1 MTVHT
6 LSSRQKKDPLPVK
19 TPRGWILTAIRATA
33 DHFEI
38 PAEGLTTDPTSLTTF
53 SRYYQDLAIYVA
65 RERSK
70 VSYAR
75 LGEWFNAA
83 PSHVHRAHK
92 RVQNALE
99 KRVPTTLEH
108 VSAIMDLAR

>member
-1 MTVHT
+1 MHTHT

-19 TPRGWILTAIRATA
+19 TPRGWILTAIKATA
-33 DHFEI
+33 DHFAI
-38 PAEGLTTDPTSLTTF
+38 PAEGLTTEPTSLTTV

-83 PSHVHRAHK
+83 PSHVLRAHK
-92 RVQNALE
+92 RVENALK
-99 KRVPTTLEH
+99 KRVPATLEH
-108 VSAIMDLAR
+108 VTAILDLAR